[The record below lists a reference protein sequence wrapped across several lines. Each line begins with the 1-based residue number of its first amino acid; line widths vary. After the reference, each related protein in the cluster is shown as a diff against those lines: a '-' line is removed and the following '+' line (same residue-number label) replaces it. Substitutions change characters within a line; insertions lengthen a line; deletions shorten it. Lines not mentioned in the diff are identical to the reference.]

1 MSAFAE
7 HVAELTGVA
16 AERLEPL
23 VAESV
28 SEVLLVRRANGE
40 LAVAK
45 QSPAAAAE
53 AAMLRAF
60 AGAGLPVPTVEGEHE
75 TVLLLAY
82 IENDGLFSARAW
94 ADIGARIR
102 QLHDRTGSAYGWPVD
117 YAIGTVTF
125 DNRETGDW
133 PRFWGEQRL
142 IATAALLD
150 RPWRE
155 RIERLAGQLADL
167 LPADPAP
174 ALLHGDLWT
183 GNILVR
189 DGRVVGLVDPACYYG
204 DAEVDLAML
213 DLFSTPPDEFRDGYG
228 RCEAGWR
235 ERQPIYQLFPALA
248 HVRLWGSG
256 YYAMVD
262 RLLAA
267 VGF

>member
-1 MSAFAE
+1 MSTFSQR
-7 HVAELTGVA
+7 VAELTGVA
-16 AERLEPL
+16 EDRLERL

-28 SEVLLVRRANGE
+28 SEVLLVRRTNGE
-40 LAVAK
+40 LSVAK
-45 QSPAAAAE
+45 QSPAVAIE

-60 AGAGLPVPTVEGEHE
+60 VGAGLPAPMVEAEHE
-75 TVLLLAY
+75 GVLLLEY
-82 IENDGLFSARAW
+82 VENDGVFSAKGW
-94 ADIGARIR
+94 ADVGARIR
-102 QLHDRTGSAYGWPVD
+102 GLHDRIGDAFGWPVD

-125 DNRETGDW
+125 DNREASDW

-142 IATAALLD
+142 VATASLLD

-155 RIERLAGQLADL
+155 RIERLAARLGDL
-167 LPADPAP
+167 LPAHPPP

-189 DGRVVGLVDPACYYG
+189 EGRLVGLVDPACYHG
-204 DAEVDLAML
+204 HAEVDLAML
-213 DLFSTPPDEFRDGYG
+213 DLFSTPPEEFRHAYG
-228 RCEAGWR
+228 ALDPGWR

-256 YYAMVD
+256 YYAMVE

-267 VGF
+267 VGG

>member
-1 MSAFAE
+1 
-7 HVAELTGVA
+7 
-16 AERLEPL
+16 
-23 VAESV
+23 
-28 SEVLLVRRANGE
+28 VLLVRRPTGE
-40 LAVAK
+40 YSVAK
-45 QSPAAAAE
+45 QSPAAPAE

-60 AGAGLPVPTVEGEHE
+60 AGAGLPAPMVEGEHE
-75 TVLLLAY
+75 TILLLAY
-82 IENDGLFSARAW
+82 LENDGLFSARAW

-102 QLHDRTGSAYGWPVD
+102 QLHDRTGETYGWPVD

-155 RIERLAGQLADL
+155 RIERLAGRLGDL

-189 DGRVVGLVDPACYYG
+189 EGGVVGLVDPACYHG

-213 DLFSTPPDEFRDGYG
+213 DLFSTPPDEFRDAYG
-228 RCEAGWR
+228 PLEPGWR

-267 VGF
+267 VDA

>member
-1 MSAFAE
+1 MTGFSQR
-7 HVAELTGVA
+7 VADLTGVPE
-16 AERLEPL
+16 ERLERL

-28 SEVLLVRRANGE
+28 SEVLLVRRPTGS
-40 LAVAK
+40 LSVAK

-60 AGAGLPVPTVEGEHE
+60 AGAGLPAPMVEGEHE
-75 TVLLLAY
+75 GVLLLEY
-82 IENDGLFSARAW
+82 IENDGVFSARTW
-94 ADIGARIR
+94 ADVGARIR
-102 QLHDRTGSAYGWPVD
+102 ALHDRTGDSFGWPVD

-125 DNRETGDW
+125 DNREASDW

-142 IATAALLD
+142 VATASLLD

-155 RIERLAGQLADL
+155 RIERLAGRLGDL
-167 LPADPAP
+167 LPACPPP

-189 DGRVVGLVDPACYYG
+189 DGLLVGLVDPACYYG
-204 DAEVDLAML
+204 HAEVDLAML
-213 DLFSTPPDEFRDGYG
+213 DLFSTPPEQFRHFYG
-228 RCEAGWR
+228 ALDPGWR
-235 ERQPIYQLFPALA
+235 ERQPVYQLFPALA

-256 YYAMVD
+256 YHAMVE

-267 VGF
+267 LGA